1 MRIVSRRVLLKG
13 SLAAAGSAAAAALL
27 AACGGGGATDI
38 PKPVAT
44 TGATASTTAA
54 TAGTSNVGAP
64 ATAASGGKTA
74 AELKVA
80 VAALPKS
87 MDPHE
92 EISNVGMRIHYFT
105 FDTLIRRDFLD
116 NSKLV
121 PSLAT
126 EWKRTDDKTLELTL
140 RKDVT
145 WQDGTP
151 FTVADVKY
159 TFDRL
164 IAKDPKLEVASPGY
178 FPLASVEA
186 VDDYRVRI
194 TSTAIDPVLEKRFA
208 GLGGQIIPAKYHQQ
222 VGADAFRL
230 KPIGSGPYR
239 MTEWVN
245 DDHMTFEANE
255 KYFGGAPTA
264 KRLTVRV
271 IPEVASRMA
280 ALINGEVD
288 LVTNVPPDQLAALK
302 GKKEIVVRQVPL
314 SNVHVVRFNMKQ
326 KPMDNMFIRQ
336 AVALAID
343 RKTLT
348 EQLWGGNAIWTR
360 GFQFEG
366 EEFYNPNRPQTPYD
380 PEKAKALL
388 KQGGYANE
396 QITYLTETPN
406 YYTNGKEAGEAIIE
420 MWKSA
425 GINGKPMLVES
436 AQKDKLQKE
445 NTFHVATWSATSGT
459 GDPDG
464 YLWRN
469 WGPDNAQQKSG
480 WWTPESAAKYNALGT
495 EARSILN
502 KSKRFDLYQ

>member
-1 MRIVSRRVLLKG
+1 
-13 SLAAAGSAAAAALL
+13 
-27 AACGGGGATDI
+27 
-38 PKPVAT
+38 
-44 TGATASTTAA
+44 
-54 TAGTSNVGAP
+54 
-64 ATAASGGKTA
+64 
-74 AELKVA
+74 
-80 VAALPKS
+80 
-87 MDPHE
+87 
-92 EISNVGMRIHYFT
+92 
-105 FDTLIRRDFLD
+105 
-116 NSKLV
+116 
-121 PSLAT
+121 
-126 EWKRTDDKTLELTL
+126 
-140 RKDVT
+140 VT

-151 FTVADVKY
+151 FTAADVKY

-255 KYFGGAPTA
+255 KYFGGAPAA

-302 GKKEIVVRQVPL
+302 GKKEIVVRQLPL

-326 KPMDNMFIRQ
+326 KPMDNMFLRQ
-336 AVALAID
+336 AVVLAID

-425 GINGKPMLVES
+425 GINGKLMLVEG

-469 WGPDNAQQKSG
+469 GGSDNAQQKSG

-495 EARSILN
+495 EARSILD
-502 KSKRFDLYQ
+502 KSKRFDLYQQMLKQYESEAPGTTLYIPKEIYAMKASIDWTPYPLYYMDLRAYNLNIK